1 MCHFNYNDFNFQH
14 LDQTSVPCPSGQTY
28 IPNSHHQRH
37 RHCRLDPYTPSTYW
51 CHWWNRY
58 YTSKLLRDWHYE
70 IQVIHGSNQYGQIPP
85 PFKINHTP
93 DTSKQLSAVNMGII
107 KLGGEQ
113 KQHDRNNLLYKCQR
127 NTESSIWNNL
137 IMVFIKHV
145 MSQNFPCGGR
155 WEGQHKQNT
164 RLASTKNLGRVTP
177 IIPGAGTP
185 PKSCPL
191 IGRACYWSGWIR
203 ISTCSLQIFL
213 IKYFLV
219 SCTKIQHGHTVA
231 FGTEN

>member
-14 LDQTSVPCPSGQTY
+14 LDQTSVPCHSGQTY

-58 YTSKLLRDWHYE
+58 DASKPLRDWHYE

-137 IMVFIKHV
+137 IMVCIKQV
-145 MSQNFPCGGR
+145 MSQSFHVGAGGR
-155 WEGQHKQNT
+155 D
-164 RLASTKNLGRVTP
+164 STN
-177 IIPGAGTP
+177 
-185 PKSCPL
+185 
-191 IGRACYWSGWIR
+191 R
-203 ISTCSLQIFL
+203 IQVWLPQKTWGEWR
-213 IKYFLV
+213 
-219 SCTKIQHGHTVA
+219 H
-231 FGTEN
+231 